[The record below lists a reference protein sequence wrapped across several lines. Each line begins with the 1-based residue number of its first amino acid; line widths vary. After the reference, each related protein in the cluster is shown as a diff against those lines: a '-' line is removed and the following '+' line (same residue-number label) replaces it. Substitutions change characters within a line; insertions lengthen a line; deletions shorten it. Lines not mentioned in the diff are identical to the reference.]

1 MNRYQIDKEKYGVPW
16 FKDWFRQQ
24 LGETRM
30 TVEQVAEKT
39 GLNPS
44 TVMQYRVGTRNPT
57 LHNFLL
63 ILEALG
69 KTIEI
74 R

>member
-1 MNRYQIDKEKYGVPW
+1 MTQYQIDKEKYGVPW
-16 FKDWFRQQ
+16 FTSWFRKA

-30 TVEQVAEKT
+30 TVEQVAQAT
-39 GLNPS
+39 GIS
-44 TVMQYRVGTRNPT
+44 ETTVMYYRQGVRNPT
-57 LHNFLL
+57 LKNFLL
-63 ILEALG
+63 LVEALG